1 MKNEDRVAISTE
13 LKDRLVFA
21 QELVRGKRVLDVGG
35 AGMPACDKAE
45 VHNVP
50 GMGKCATS
58 PDQSPFALAYR
69 QIRALSRE
77 YRVVDQP
84 QPGKQLLI
92 DYPLDLN
99 GVDAVAALGKALDE
113 YRPEVILC
121 METLEHVNYHYEV
134 MNHFAR
140 CVERDG
146 SEVFISL
153 PNNANWLLNAL
164 GWNHDHCVGF
174 FRDVAKRFVARS
186 NLGNHYVTYVPCFQK
201 YLWYW
206 PLAYAA
212 AFCQPFSLGFHIKP
226 RSNKT

>member
-1 MKNEDRVAISTE
+1 MKNEDRVIMTTE
-13 LKDRLVFA
+13 VKDRLIYA

-50 GMGKCATS
+50 GGGKASTP

-69 QIRALSRE
+69 EIRNLSAE

-84 QPGKQLLI
+84 QPDKQLLI

-99 GVDAVAALGKALDE
+99 QAEAVAALGKALDE

-121 METLEHVNYHYEV
+121 METLEHVNHHFEV

-146 SEVFISL
+146 AQVFISL

-174 FRDVAKRFVARS
+174 YRDVAKRFVARS
-186 NLGNHYVTYVPCFQK
+186 DLGRHEVTYVPCFQK

-206 PLAYAA
+206 PFAYAA
-212 AFCQPFSLGFHIKP
+212 AFCQPFSLGFHVKP
-226 RSNKT
+226 LKLKP

>member
-1 MKNEDRVAISTE
+1 MKNEDRVVISTE
-13 LKDRLVFA
+13 LKDRLIFA
-21 QELVRGKRVLDVGG
+21 QDLVRGKRVLDVGG
-35 AGMPACDKAE
+35 AGMPATDKAG
-45 VHNVP
+45 VHDVP
-50 GMGKCATS
+50 GLSKSTKV
-58 PDQSPFALAYR
+58 DESPFALAYHK
-69 QIRALSRE
+69 IRSLSKE

-84 QPGKQLLI
+84 QPGKQLII

-99 GVDAVAALGKALDE
+99 GAEAVAALGKALDE

-146 SEVFISL
+146 TQVFISL

-186 NLGNHYVTYVPCFQK
+186 NLGNHEVTYVPCFQQ

-206 PLAYAA
+206 RLAYAA
-212 AFCQPFSLGFHIKP
+212 AFFQPFSLGFHIKP
-226 RSNKT
+226 KK

>member
-1 MKNEDRVAISTE
+1 MKNEDRVVISKD
-13 LKDRLVFA
+13 LKDRLVYA
-21 QELVRGKRVLDVGG
+21 QELARGKRVLDVGG
-35 AGMPACDKAE
+35 AGMPATDKPG

-50 GMGKCATS
+50 GVGVSSTAADK
-58 PDQSPFALAYR
+58 SPFALSY
-69 QIRALSRE
+69 QKIRALSRE

-84 QPGKQLLI
+84 QPGKQLII

-99 GVDAVAALGKALDE
+99 RPEDVAALGRALDE

-121 METLEHVNYHYEV
+121 METLEHVNYHFEV
-134 MNHFAR
+134 MNHYAR

-146 SEVFISL
+146 AEVFISL

-186 NLGNHYVTYVPCFQK
+186 DLGKHEVTYVPCFQK

-206 PLAYAA
+206 PMAYAA
-212 AFCQPFSLGFHIKP
+212 SFCQPFSLGFHIKP
-226 RSNKT
+226 RR